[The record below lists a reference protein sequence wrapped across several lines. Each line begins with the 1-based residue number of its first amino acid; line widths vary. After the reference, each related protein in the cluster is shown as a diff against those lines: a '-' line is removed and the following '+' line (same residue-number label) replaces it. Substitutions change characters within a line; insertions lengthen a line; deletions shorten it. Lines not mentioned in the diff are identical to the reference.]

1 MSQFNYIGYDLGNF
15 LNEWATQYE
24 EGFEIRA
31 DLEVSAELRQRMIEE
46 YFGELGRH
54 YEFPNSPGDLE
65 QYVRVGRMLSHL
77 FWMVVG
83 LKQIDDGRIEF
94 SMVYYIKRRQQELMR
109 HLSGL
114 Q

>member
-54 YEFPNSPGDLE
+54 Y
-65 QYVRVGRMLSHL
+65 
-77 FWMVVG
+77 
-83 LKQIDDGRIEF
+83 
-94 SMVYYIKRRQQELMR
+94 
-109 HLSGL
+109 
-114 Q
+114 